1 MTPID
6 EDPRPRLLVLG
17 ASRLQSPALVKGR
30 ELGYRVG
37 VVDRDP
43 DAVGIALADDFFEIS
58 TTDVD
63 AIVEAARGYRP
74 AGVLTL
80 GTDMPMRGV
89 AGVADALGLV
99 GPSPEATRAA
109 TDKGEMAEAFAHGG
123 VPAPR
128 FAVVASA
135 DELAGATSG
144 WDLPY
149 ILKPVDNAGSRGV
162 VLVETSQAAAE
173 AFRYSHAAS
182 RSGRVIAQEY
192 LRGRE
197 VSVEGFLLGDE
208 LHVVTI
214 TDKLTSAAPHFVEM
228 GHSQPSSLPDSDQ
241 AAIRAL
247 TAAAARALGVTD
259 CAVHAEIMLTLA
271 GPRMIE
277 FGARLGGD
285 FITTD
290 LVPLSTGVDMVT
302 ALIDLS
308 CGHRPDLTPTRSAA
322 SAIRFLTASD
332 PGPDVDAAVETARHL
347 EGVADVHVLQG
358 GCASAVHSSAD
369 RAGQVIAVGD
379 TPDAAIATCET
390 VLGLIRGEKPRSILV
405 LGAGRGQVGLIRAAK
420 QIGARVL
427 VASLP
432 STTAPGIPLAD
443 AVLHVDIT
451 DVEGIERI
459 AREEGVDAIATS
471 CADTGLPALGRACD
485 ALGLPGLSEQAALI
499 CADKKLMKEA
509 FAEGG
514 VRSAQYATV
523 RDLDGLNAALERLSL
538 PVIIKA
544 TDLQGS
550 KGIVIIRDADELE
563 SGFRHV
569 MEETTRD
576 EVIVEEFIEGVEFG
590 AQALVHEGRIL
601 FTLLHNDDVHLA
613 KTAVPVLH
621 SVPIDR
627 DEAFRQRAEAEIARA
642 IRATGLDNCAVN
654 VDLIARGDEVFII
667 ELTGRVGANGLPEM
681 VSRHFGIDYY
691 ETLARLALGES
702 PVGPWDEPGQRP
714 AVVVRMVIEPNL
726 RGVVRGIDVN
736 RDAVPEAEYLF
747 FRRPGD
753 EIDGFEHSGDCV
765 GQITVA
771 ADTLPAANELALRAR
786 QAITID
792 LE

>member
-1 MTPID
+1 MSAFVD
-6 EDPRPRLLVLG
+6 DPRPRLLVLG

-30 ELGYRVG
+30 EMGYRVG

-58 TTDVD
+58 TTDVEG
-63 AIVEAARGYRP
+63 IVEVARSYQPR
-74 AGVLTL
+74 GVLTL

-89 AGVADALGLV
+89 AGVAEALGLA
-99 GPSPEATRAA
+99 GPSADATRAA
-109 TDKGEMAEAFAHGG
+109 TDKGEMAAAFERGG

-128 FAVVASA
+128 FAVVTSA

-144 WDLPY
+144 WELPY
-149 ILKPVDNAGSRGV
+149 VLKPVDNAGSRGV
-162 VLVETSQAAAE
+162 VLVESHEDAAE
-173 AFRYSHAAS
+173 SFRYSQEAS

-228 GHSQPSSLPDSDQ
+228 GHSQPSSLPESDQ
-241 AAIRAL
+241 AAIRIL
-247 TAAAARALGVTD
+247 TGQAARALGVTD
-259 CAVHAEIMLTLA
+259 CAVHAEIMLTLD

-290 LVPLSTGVDMVT
+290 LVPLSTGVDMVK

-308 CGHRPDLTPTRSAA
+308 CGQRPDLTPTRSAA
-322 SAIRFLTASD
+322 SAIRFLTGSD
-332 PGPDVDAAVETARHL
+332 LGGDVDAAVETARHM

-358 GCASAVHSSAD
+358 GGTSTVHSSAD

-379 TPDAAIATCET
+379 TPDEATATCES
-390 VLGLIRGEKPRSILV
+390 VLGLIRGGKPRSILV

-420 QIGARVL
+420 RIGARTL

-451 DVEGIERI
+451 DVEGIERV
-459 AREEGVDAIATS
+459 AREHGVDAIATS

-485 ALGLPGLSEQAALI
+485 ALGLPGLSERAALI

-509 FAEGG
+509 FAKGG
-514 VRSAQYATV
+514 VRSARYATV
-523 RDLDGLNAALERLSL
+523 SDLDGLHAALQGLSM

-550 KGIVIIRDADELE
+550 KGIVIVRDERELE
-563 SGFRHV
+563 GGFRHV
-569 MEETTRD
+569 MAETARD

-627 DEAFRQRAEAEIARA
+627 DEAFRARAEAEVAKA

-654 VDLIARGDEVFII
+654 VDLIARDDEVFII

-691 ETLARLALGES
+691 ETVAQLALGEA
-702 PVGPWDEPGQRP
+702 PVGPWDEPGERP
-714 AVVVRMVIEPNL
+714 AVVVRMVIAPEL
-726 RGVVRGIDVN
+726 SGVVKAIDV
-736 RDAVPEAEYLF
+736 DHDEVPEAEYLF

-753 EIDGFEHSGDCV
+753 ELDGFQHSGDCI

-771 ADTLPAANELALRAR
+771 ADSLGAANDLALRAR